1 MSVLGID
8 VSKDTLDV
16 VWMDAQRQTQYCQVE
31 NAASGYAKL
40 KRWLRKRPVDGV
52 CLEATGRYS
61 EGVAEYLHEA
71 GSRGSGCKRAPALG
85 LAPRQLRPARTGK
98 PARTPT

>member
-61 EGVAEYLHEA
+61 EGVAEYCA
-71 GSRGSGCKRAPALG
+71 G
-85 LAPRQLRPARTGK
+85 LAGPGAASGDAGNR
-98 PARTPT
+98 

>member
-1 MSVLGID
+1 MGVLGID
-8 VSKDTLDV
+8 VSKDRLDV

-40 KRWLRKRPVDGV
+40 KRWLRQRAVDGV

-61 EGVAEYLHEA
+61 EGVAESLHQAGYLVSVVNP
-71 GSRGSGCKRAPALG
+71 SRIRGYATI
-85 LAPRQLRPARTGK
+85 QLRRNHTDQLNA
-98 PARTPT
+98 